1 MKSTVRITVPYAVA
15 NYVDM
20 RERGF
25 YYVDKTMFIPN
36 LELYNA
42 PVFLRPRRFGKSL
55 LVSMLAAYYDL
66 NMADRFTELF
76 GDTYVGSNPTKEHNK
91 YLVLRFDFS
100 KMVVTDTLEGLQK
113 NFNDLNCGVIYDMV
127 KAVPGMHVYSR
138 ILNLVIKPMSQ
149 RCWRICCVTYRP
161 IIFLRYI
168 FLLMNMT
175 ILPTSC

>member
-15 NYVDM
+15 NYVEM

-25 YYVDKTMFIPN
+25 YYVDKTMFIPD
-36 LELYNA
+36 LELYKA

-127 KAVPGMHVYSR
+127 KADARYARLFPDFEFSD
-138 ILNLVIKPMSQ
+138 KTD
-149 RCWRICCVTYRP
+149 VTKMLEDM
-161 IIFLRYI
+161 LR
-168 FLLMNMT
+168 
-175 ILPTSC
+175 